1 MMRSI
6 VRRMLGLPVKSLDQA
21 TPPQTELRSGHAFGR
36 VQVHAAEP
44 GPLQITSTAGEPG
57 SEHEHEA
64 DRAADA
70 VAGTPDG
77 NLRAETGIEP
87 LARALPAGPAVADH
101 RSRNVASTDGEL
113 LPQGVQDLFALRMGH
128 HFGRV
133 RVHADSRAA
142 ELAQLLHARA
152 FTYGPDIFFGRDE
165 YAPRTHRGLHLLA
178 HELSHVVQQ
187 KHPVIQRQQIPAELM
202 SSIDLGALTD
212 EQLQERYALIAS
224 SLAAFRAPP
233 AEAALLTEE
242 AGRIGVELSR
252 RKALAAGR
260 TFSPEAIE
268 RMRNHFVANA
278 TSPNPASCI
287 ATLNRGGR
295 LLLDRPTQ
303 QVGSEV
309 QTTMGRLETSGLA
322 GPARVIEFEDSSG
335 RVTSGTREPHR
346 LHEGVWDTLVRMAG
360 GDPGWSV
367 FGLSLMDG
375 YHSVTLT
382 LDNNDPSNPRVY
394 WSDQWSSRGGWQE
407 FNRAGLD
414 AEITRLTR
422 QWWSE
427 KPEGRKPRTR
437 TTLWRLRSTA
447 SVPAAPAQQ
456 QRR

>member
-1 MMRSI
+1 
-6 VRRMLGLPVKSLDQA
+6 MLGLPGKSLDQA
-21 TPPQTELRSGHAFGR
+21 TPHSQTELRSGHAFGR
-36 VQVHAAEP
+36 VQVQGAGP
-44 GPLQITSTAGEPG
+44 GPLQITSTAGGPG
-57 SEHEHEA
+57 AEHEA

-70 VAGTPDG
+70 VAGAPDASLQTERG
-77 NLRAETGIEP
+77 REP
-87 LARALPAGPAVADH
+87 LARALPAGPTTGDH
-101 RSRNVASTDGEL
+101 RPRNVASTGGEP

-142 ELAQLLHARA
+142 QLAQLLQARA
-152 FTYGPDIFFGRDE
+152 FAYGQDIFFGRNE
-165 YAPRTHRGLHLLA
+165 YAPRTHSGLHLLA

-187 KHPVIQRQQIPAELM
+187 QHPVIQRQQIPAELM
-202 SSIDLGALTD
+202 SSVDVRTLTD
-212 EQLQERYALIAS
+212 EQLQERYDLIAS
-224 SLAAFRAPP
+224 TLAAFQAPP
-233 AEAALLTEE
+233 AEAALLKEE
-242 AGRIGVELSR
+242 AGRIGIELSR

-268 RMRNHFVANA
+268 RMRNHFIANA
-278 TSPNPASCI
+278 TSPDPASCI
-287 ATLNRGGR
+287 ATLNRGVR
-295 LLLDRPTQ
+295 LLLDVPTQ

-309 QTTMGRLETSGLA
+309 QTTMGKLEALGLA

-335 RVTSGTREPHR
+335 RVTSGTREPQR
-346 LHEGVWDTLVRMAG
+346 LHESVWDTLVQMAG

-382 LDNNDPSNPRVY
+382 LDNNDPSTPRVY

-407 FNRAGLD
+407 FNRGGLD

-422 QWWSE
+422 QWWKE
-427 KPEGRKPRTR
+427 KPQDRKPRTR

-456 QRR
+456 QPR